1 MEVQP
6 LDLLLRVNFM
16 SIWIY
21 VPRLRYFGTKA
32 LGKSMG
38 DWILRVIAKY
48 WVVIDARSLDDRVTI
63 SNGL

>member
-1 MEVQP
+1 MEVP
-6 LDLLLRVNFM
+6 LLDLLLRANFM
-16 SIWIY
+16 STWIY
-21 VPRLRYFGTKA
+21 VPRLRYFGTKV

-38 DWILRVIAKY
+38 DWILRVIANY

>member
-1 MEVQP
+1 MEVPP
-6 LDLLLRVNFM
+6 LDLLLQATFM

-21 VPRLRYFGTKA
+21 VPRLRCFGTKV

-38 DWILRVIAKY
+38 DWTLRVIAKY